1 MTGANGLSPALLRI
15 KRAVREA
22 VSRMGGTEGA
32 AATTG
37 RTKSTAGRWMNLNE
51 ADLPPIDAAF
61 AMDEIL
67 VASGA
72 GPLILRAMARELGQ
86 SLVAQAESEADSGD
100 FHLSLALISREAG
113 ELSAALAE
121 GLRDGG
127 LTKAERE
134 KIRSE
139 IADLQDALAGLS
151 AMLIAGEMI

>member
-1 MTGANGLSPALLRI
+1 MNPLCQSLLRI

-22 VSRMGGTEGA
+22 VQRTGGTEGA

-86 SLVAQAESEADSGD
+86 SVVAQVEGEADGCDYHMALAMISQGSG
-100 FHLSLALISREAG
+100 SLAATLATA
-113 ELSAALAE
+113 LS
-121 GLRDGG
+121 DKKVN
-127 LTKAERE
+127 KAERDDLRL
-134 KIRSE
+134 K
-139 IADLQDALAGLS
+139 IADLQDDLAKLS
-151 AMLIAGEMI
+151 MMLAAGESE